1 MMFVVATM
9 GPPCAGTTVEELLR
23 EFKEAD
29 EPVCCVEPDSWL
41 VRGGEVMLFCEK
53 PPTPLEEDGRV
64 GAVFVRARIA
74 CAMSY
79 QSIRREC

>member
-1 MMFVVATM
+1 MDV
-9 GPPCAGTTVEELLR
+9 LLR
-23 EFKEAD
+23 ELKEAE
-29 EPVCCVEPDSWL
+29 EPVCCVEPDNWL
-41 VRGGEVMLFCEK
+41 VRGAEVILDLEN
-53 PPTPLEEDGRV
+53 PPTPCEEDGRV